1 MFLFYNVYACAYT
14 KSMEILFSVLLFLI
28 LLGTLYCI
36 RTLRALHGKVS
47 KKSEQISREI
57 QKAASENKKISM
69 IAYRQT
75 EAFIQLSNLLQ
86 FKAAIPPTRSWA
98 ASPDL
103 LLLISETVKKNK
115 PSLVVELGSGVST
128 LVTAKSGARKVI
140 SIDNSEEFGGKTR
153 ELLKDHKVRGVE
165 IRIAPL
171 RPYANGSDWYD
182 TSTIKDLK
190 KIDLLII
197 DGPPG
202 SKNPE
207 ARYPAL
213 KEFKDK
219 LSPKAIIIVDDVNRD
234 GERKLAEDFAKA
246 LPNHTLTIF
255 DHEKGT
261 AVISPR

>member
-1 MFLFYNVYACAYT
+1 
-14 KSMEILFSVLLFLI
+14 MEILIASLLFLTV
-28 LLGTLYCI
+28 LGILYCI
-36 RTLRALHGKVS
+36 RSLRALHGKVS

-57 QKAASENKKISM
+57 HKAAVESKKSSM

-86 FKAAIPPTRSWA
+86 FKAGIPSTRSWA

-103 LLLISETVKKNK
+103 LLLISETVKKHK

-128 LVTAKSGARKVI
+128 LVSAKSGARKII

-153 ELLKDHKVRGVE
+153 DLLKEHKVRGVE

-171 RPYANGSDWYD
+171 QPYANGSQWYD
-182 TSTIKDLK
+182 VSKLQDIK
-190 KIDLLII
+190 KIDLLIV

-219 LSPKAIIIVDDVNRD
+219 LSAKAIVIIDDVNRE

-246 LPNHTLTIF
+246 LPNHELMIL